1 MEREL
6 ELINI
11 DEVRNMFLNPEV
23 SKPDFIKKKDIQ
35 KDKLISY
42 LCDENDFSVDRISSM
57 IKKLD
62 KVEEE
67 RSESLDKWFN

>member
-1 MEREL
+1 M
-6 ELINI
+6 I
-11 DEVRNMFLNPEV
+11 LNNEA
-23 SKPDFIKKKDIQ
+23 SKTDFIQKKKIQ
-35 KDKLISY
+35 KEKLISY
-42 LCDENDFSVDRISSM
+42 LCDENDFSVDRISNM

>member
-1 MEREL
+1 MA
-6 ELINI
+6 I
-11 DEVRNMFLNPEV
+11 FL
-23 SKPDFIKKKDIQ
+23 SATLYLKKKKDIQ
-35 KDKLISY
+35 KDKLMSY

-67 RSESLDKWFN
+67 RSESLDKWFNWILMG

>member
-1 MEREL
+1 ML
-6 ELINI
+6 
-11 DEVRNMFLNPEV
+11 LNPEV
-23 SKPDFIKKKDIQ
+23 SKPDFIQKKEIQ
-35 KDKLISY
+35 KEKLISY
-42 LCDENDFSVDRISSM
+42 LCDENDFSVDRISNM